1 MEVKIGVTVTQNKAI
16 YNTIT
21 THTGV
26 SSTCTED
33 VERGHK
39 DNTWKWIRNWLMWSH
54 SHSDIAIQVQDSN
67 ALLSSDFCQKA
78 YTLRKKKE
86 MLSQSVPI
94 FTSILYSTGLQ

>member
-1 MEVKIGVTVTQNKAI
+1 MEVKIGITVTQNKAI

-26 SSTCTED
+26 SSTCTKD

-54 SHSDIAIQVQDSN
+54 SHSDIAIQQDSN

-78 YTLRKKKE
+78 YTLRKKKK